1 MQQLAPKKANR
12 AHMEIHEGMVDW
24 HLEQDMTYRPA
35 HSFLMFGTV
44 TKEWE
49 KPLVEVHGFVK
60 NATGC
65 ICWEGHIE
73 VAVLRARPKSH
84 SPKRVG

>member
-1 MQQLAPKKANR
+1 
-12 AHMEIHEGMVDW
+12 MVDW
-24 HLEQDMTYRPA
+24 HLKEDMTYRAA

-49 KPLVEVHGFVK
+49 EPLVEVHGFVK

-65 ICWEGHIE
+65 ICWEDHIK
-73 VAVLRARPKSH
+73 VAVLKPPHR
-84 SPKRVG
+84 PKRVA